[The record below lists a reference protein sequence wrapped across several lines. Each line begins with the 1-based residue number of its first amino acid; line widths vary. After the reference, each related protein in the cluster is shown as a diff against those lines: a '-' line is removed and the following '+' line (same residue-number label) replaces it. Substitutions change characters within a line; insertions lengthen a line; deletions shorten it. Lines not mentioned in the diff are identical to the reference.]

1 MRSPIIVLVAG
12 LILSLPP
19 AAFSENLKKHDRHEE
34 KRINKGEKRGALT
47 DKEAD
52 KLEDK
57 QEAIQEE
64 RAEAKEDGKFTKR
77 EKKSV
82 RHEQKELSQE
92 IYRKKHNDRRD
103 PHPRND

>member
-34 KRINKGEKRGALT
+34 KRINRGEKRGALT

-103 PHPRND
+103 HD

>member
-12 LILSLPP
+12 LILLLPP

-103 PHPRND
+103 HD

>member
-82 RHEQKELSQE
+82 RHEQKELSQD

-103 PHPRND
+103 HD

>member
-52 KLEDK
+52 KLENK
-57 QEAIQEE
+57 QDAIQEE
-64 RAEAKEDGKFTKR
+64 RAEAKADGKVTKR
-77 EKKSV
+77 EKKSI
-82 RHEQKELSQE
+82 RHEQKELSQD
-92 IYRKKHNDRRD
+92 IYRKKHNDR
-103 PHPRND
+103 HE